1 MMVHPTVDS
10 ERRSCS
16 GRRFWERSQPALL
29 NPLIWA
35 LPLQAALLFWHL
47 DLLDPWGD
55 EWYTLTIVPQPL
67 GEIASALAGN
77 IHPPLY
83 FWLLHFWVRVPLAG
97 TLLEKMRAMSA
108 VWALL
113 ATVILY
119 WLWLRREQPRFQR
132 IVLGLWVVCPSLLL
146 YARMARSYT
155 MQLALALIAIY
166 AAVRWTERP
175 RDWRWFVS
183 YTTSCVT
190 LCYTHYLPGL
200 AIMAAASL
208 ILIVQ
213 KRVMAAAVSAAVVT
227 MLYLPWLATLRV
239 ALSNWTSSRPYQV
252 GNFVADQ
259 IVRLSYWFISLSFG
273 EALSAFTI
281 LLAALMTPVI
291 VYALWGSLRSR
302 PNWLAWWLPQPV

>member
-166 AAVRWTERP
+166 A
-175 RDWRWFVS
+175 
-183 YTTSCVT
+183 
-190 LCYTHYLPGL
+190 
-200 AIMAAASL
+200 
-208 ILIVQ
+208 
-213 KRVMAAAVSAAVVT
+213 
-227 MLYLPWLATLRV
+227 
-239 ALSNWTSSRPYQV
+239 
-252 GNFVADQ
+252 
-259 IVRLSYWFISLSFG
+259 
-273 EALSAFTI
+273 
-281 LLAALMTPVI
+281 
-291 VYALWGSLRSR
+291 
-302 PNWLAWWLPQPV
+302 